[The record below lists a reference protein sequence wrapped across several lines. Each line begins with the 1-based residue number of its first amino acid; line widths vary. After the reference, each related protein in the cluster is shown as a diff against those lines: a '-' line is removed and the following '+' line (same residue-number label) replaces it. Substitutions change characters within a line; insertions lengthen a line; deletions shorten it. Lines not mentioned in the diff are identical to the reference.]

1 MKYNSSGCGAAFK
14 KPMECLS
21 DDRLLGF
28 LKGDLPEVEREAI
41 ETHLD
46 GCESCFKLVGAAM
59 RLGSEPRE
67 TKGEVRGPGES
78 TRPVGP
84 SEDEETL
91 LPAAI
96 ADGRYVIRDLLGQGG
111 AGAVYRAYDSQ
122 LGRPIALKIVR
133 ASKLAVGM
141 PESMQARLLREARA
155 MARVS
160 HPNVVAVYDV
170 GSIGDRVF
178 VVMELVEGRTL
189 ASWQREQARTWREV
203 IETFVA
209 AGVGLAA
216 AHRVGLV
223 HRDFKPL
230 NVLVGFDGRVRVT
243 DFGLA
248 RPVAQVDPGE
258 ATPSDSSHEGHQE
271 WTLTM
276 TGGLVGTPRYMAPE
290 QFRAGPADARSDQFS
305 FCVALFTALYGRHP
319 FFPEG
324 VKKPPLRE
332 LAQLVTAGE
341 LIEPVPDEEIPGGI
355 LEVLRRGL
363 SADSAERYPSMDRL
377 IADLSRYVAPA
388 VSARFKPRTLALAG
402 AFAVVLLGVGLW
414 LLPAPAPEGSAETAI
429 KGEAPA
435 SLPLP
440 ARSAEA
446 PPASAAPEVSPL
458 PSVEVVAASSAPARA
473 GKAPAAARTPR
484 RTPAKPAAN
493 PDRLKNPF

>member
-1 MKYNSSGCGAAFK
+1 
-14 KPMECLS
+14 MECLS
-21 DDRLLGF
+21 DERLLGF

-46 GCESCFKLVGAAM
+46 GCQSCFKLVGAAM
-59 RLGSEPRE
+59 RMGSEPRE
-67 TKGEVRGPGES
+67 AKPEVRGPGES
-78 TRPVGP
+78 TRPDGAV
-84 SEDEETL
+84 EDEETL
-91 LPAAI
+91 LPATI

-122 LGRPIALKIVR
+122 LGRQIALKIVR
-133 ASKLAVGM
+133 TPKLAPGM
-141 PESMQARLLREARA
+141 AESMQARLLREARA

-178 VVMELVEGRTL
+178 LVMELVEGRTL
-189 ASWQREQARTWREV
+189 GSWQREQARTWRDV
-203 IETFVA
+203 TETFMA

-248 RPVAQVDPGE
+248 RPFAHADSGE
-258 ATPSDSSHEGHQE
+258 ATPSESHPETHAE

-324 VKKPPLRE
+324 TKKPPLRE

-341 LIEPVPDEEIPGGI
+341 LVEPVPDQEIPGGI

-363 SADSAERYPSMDRL
+363 RADPGERYASMDLL
-377 IADLSRYVAPA
+377 IADLARYVTPA
-388 VSARFKPRTLALAG
+388 AAARVKPRTLVLGALGAALVMG
-402 AFAVVLLGVGLW
+402 GVAFAWPG
-414 LLPAPAPEGSAETAI
+414 
-429 KGEAPA
+429 
-435 SLPLP
+435 
-440 ARSAEA
+440 A
-446 PPASAAPEVSPL
+446 PPRNPEIKSEQP
-458 PSVEVVAASSAPARA
+458 VVAAPSARPSVTAAVQEGVATAAPSVAATSAPATA
-473 GKAPAAARTPR
+473 KPPVTVKAPR
-484 RTPAKPAAN
+484 RPAPSKPPSN
-493 PDRLKNPF
+493 PDRLKNPFGR